1 MCECDRK
8 ESICIFASPW
18 VEWACGQRQER
29 MEWKEGGEKEEEEE
43 EEGRHYVKVYKEET
57 RNL

>member
-1 MCECDRK
+1 
-8 ESICIFASPW
+8 
-18 VEWACGQRQER
+18 